1 LTGKEKRLYLYI
13 VTTINRNYLPQVLSP
28 NNGMSAPNVVDS
40 LITLGTCKPKI
51 RTSLHK
57 NFDKYDNYVVG
68 LSPSCT
74 HPRKVLYVT
83 RIQELITFKEA
94 WERGEENEI
103 YKFKRGRHSPLN
115 SDPTRVFTNGDI
127 IVRTTDG
134 TNYTFVNGVHEKDWS
149 TYIIGGTKVGS
160 KKDIY
165 AVGDP
170 QHSRY
175 YLDKGPVFSEK
186 MFKRF
191 WKGYPIMR
199 KHRILFGNDA
209 QNLLQDIRYF

>member
-1 LTGKEKRLYLYI
+1 MRLYLYV
-13 VTTINRNYLPQVLSP
+13 VTTINRNYLPQVFSS
-28 NNGMSAPNVVDS
+28 NKGMSAPNVVDN
-40 LITLGTCKPKI
+40 LITLGTCKPRI

-57 NFDKYDNYVVG
+57 NFDKYENYVVG

-74 HPRKVLYVT
+74 TPRKVLYVA

-103 YKFKRGRHSPLN
+103 YKYKRGGHSPLN
-115 SDPTRVFTNGDI
+115 SDPTRVFMNGDI
-127 IVRTTDG
+127 IIRSMDG
-134 TNYTFVNGVHEKDWS
+134 TNYTFVNGVHKNDWD

-175 YLDKGPVFSEK
+175 YLDKGPVFSEE
-186 MFKRF
+186 MFTRF
-191 WKGYPIMR
+191 WKGYPMMR
-199 KHRILFGNDA
+199 NHRILFGDDA
-209 QNLLQDIRYF
+209 KKLLQTIRKS